1 MDRDFVSHGTSSKK
15 QPGRAHHAG
24 PDASEHSE
32 GSGDTMMKSL
42 TFPVESFV
50 DIRSAGSRGAR
61 LRGAVLTFA
70 LALVAAGCG
79 DYGGSDTETVAG
91 GNIGGGAP
99 SGLSVAEQV
108 TAFEAT
114 VYPLVDQYCEDCHG
128 GSGPGAPQIAHPDVA
143 TAWSAVVDSQKV
155 NFSDPAA
162 SRLVRRL
169 AVDFHFC
176 WSDCASNA
184 SEMLAAI
191 QAWQTAIENAGG
203 TTGGV
208 DVNGLQ
214 SETRMM
220 SNGTEEVGAERFD
233 TGIIARWDFKEQT
246 GSVAMDTSGVA
257 PAMDLT
263 LEGPTLMSAY
273 GIDVESG
280 RAIASAAA
288 SRKLYD
294 RIADQQTGSQAYT
307 VEMWIANLNTTQEG
321 PARIISYSANG
332 GSRNFMLGQVQY
344 QYVVRNRA
352 YTEESNGNGG
362 PDLETYDV
370 DQDAQATLQHVVI
383 TYDQLVG
390 RKIYVDGQWTED
402 EDEIAAGRL
411 WNWSPTHRLV
421 MGNEVTGDRQW
432 LGQIRF
438 AAIYDRPLAAAAVR
452 QNYEAGIGRRITLS
466 FDVSQWTGGNS
477 RIEFSVTE
485 LDGYSYLF
493 CSPTFVTDVGAPIR
507 IQNMRVSL
515 NGIIPVA
522 GQGFVSMNALV
533 TGSRTLLSRQCTI
546 VGGLVDADTDVFQ
559 LHFEQLGIFQD
570 PVPPPT
576 PPTPGVEDFGD
587 PQPTLGVRNFE
598 RVNASIAALT
608 TVNPQNS
615 SVESTYEEL
624 VQQLPSGPDLRSF
637 VSANQVGVAKLG
649 VEYCDVLVGDE
660 GSGSQTLRNQFF
672 NNAGSFGWNQ
682 PPATAFANP
691 ADVDLI
697 TDPLL
702 DKIVGA
708 GLRGDVGGLP
718 ARDQVEA
725 MLDQLIVD
733 LSATCGGGGQPA
745 CDGSYTKSIV
755 KGLCTAVVSS
765 GAVHIH

>member
-1 MDRDFVSHGTSSKK
+1 MDRDEASSMKHLVRSLRS
-15 QPGRAHHAG
+15 GS
-24 PDASEHSE
+24 DASEPSE
-32 GSGDTMMKSL
+32 GTGDIMMKSEI
-42 TFPVESFV
+42 FPVESF
-50 DIRSAGSRGAR
+50 GTK
-61 LRGAVLTFA
+61 LRGAFLTLAVA
-70 LALVAAGCG
+70 LGAVGCG
-79 DYGGSDTETVAG
+79 DYGGSDTDTSVL
-91 GNIGGGAP
+91 GNGNPGGGTP
-99 SGLSVAEQV
+99 DGLSVAEQV

-155 NFSDPAA
+155 NFSDPSA

-176 WSDCASNA
+176 WSDCSSNA

-191 QAWQTAIENAGG
+191 VAWQDAIEAAGG

-214 SETRMM
+214 SDTRMM
-220 SNGTEEVGAERFD
+220 SNGTEEVGAERYD

-246 GSVAMDTSGVA
+246 GSTAMDTSGVA
-257 PAMDLT
+257 PAMDLA

-273 GIDVESG
+273 GIDVGEG
-280 RAIASAAA
+280 RAIATAAA

-294 RIADQQTGSQAYT
+294 RIADQRTGSQAYT
-307 VEMWIANLNTTQEG
+307 VETWIANLNTTQEG
-321 PARIISYSANG
+321 PARIISYSSG
-332 GSRNFMLGQVQY
+332 SGSRNFMLGQLQY

-383 TYDQLVG
+383 TYDQLTG
-390 RKIYVDGQWTED
+390 RKIYVDGVWTED
-402 EDEIAAGRL
+402 MDPIEAGRL

-421 MGNEVTGDRQW
+421 MGNEISNDRPW

-438 AAIYDRPLAAAAVR
+438 AAIYDRPLSAAAVK
-452 QNYEAGIGRRITLS
+452 QNYDAGIGRRITLS
-466 FDVSQWTGGNS
+466 FDVSQWTGGS
-477 RIEFSVTE
+477 SQIEFSVTE
-485 LDGYSYLF
+485 LDRYSYLF
-493 CSPTFVTDVGAPIR
+493 CSPTFVTDVTSPIR

-522 GQGFVSMNALV
+522 GQGFVNMNALV
-533 TGSRTLLSRQCTI
+533 TSGRQLLSRQCTI

-570 PVPPPT
+570 PVTPPT

-587 PQPTLGVRNFE
+587 PQPTLGVRNFD

-608 TVNPQNS
+608 TVNPQNGN
-615 SVESTYEEL
+615 VEATYEEL

-660 GSGSQTLRNQFF
+660 NAGSQTLRNQFF
-672 NNAGSFGWNQ
+672 DGAGSFGWNQ

-691 ADVDLI
+691 VNVDMI

-708 GLRGDVGGLP
+708 GLRGMVGGQP

-725 MLDQLIVD
+725 LLDQLIVD
-733 LSATCGGGGQPA
+733 LSATCGGAGQPA
-745 CDGSYTKSIV
+745 CDGTYTKSIV